1 MKTIIHNDIVE
12 VQSDKIL
19 LKEYQDGLDL
29 IGICMGNN
37 ASSMIIQKSNVS
49 EDFFNLKTG
58 LAGEILQKF
67 STYDIKL
74 AIIGDFAGYT
84 SNSLTSFIYE
94 SNKIGRILFVPS
106 LEDALKTFSLQWK
119 SYLDVL
125 NLIY

>member
-67 STYDIKL
+67 STYGIKL

-106 LEDALKTFSLQWK
+106 LEDALKTFSLQ
-119 SYLDVL
+119 
-125 NLIY
+125 